1 MHCYRERSL
10 LTAYAA
16 RDWSLIFL
24 IGAVATLAAGWQFGW
39 WAIVPLLVTLGLL
52 SFYRDPPRTVPARPD
67 AVVAPADGRVVR
79 LESARRERGEPV
91 LVITI
96 FLSVLD
102 VHVNRSPCAGR
113 VLEVT
118 HKPGCFINAL
128 RSEADARNESNTL
141 LIEPEPPLPGPIRV
155 RQIAGR
161 LARRIVCGVRPGE
174 RLEAGERYG
183 MIKLGSRT
191 ELTLPDDGGW
201 TPCVRLGQH
210 VRGGASVLATYGPPA
225 PR

>member
-1 MHCYRERSL
+1 MYCYRERSL
-10 LTAYAA
+10 LTAYAV
-16 RDWSLIFL
+16 REWSLVFL
-24 IGAVATLAAGWQFGW
+24 IGAVVTLAVGWQYGW
-39 WAIVPLLVTLGLL
+39 WALVPLLVTLGLL
-52 SFYRDPPRTVPARPD
+52 SFYRDPPRTVPKRPD
-67 AVVAPADGRVVR
+67 AVLAPADGRIVR
-79 LESARRERGEPV
+79 LESGRSERGEPV

-118 HKPGCFINAL
+118 HKPGKFINAL
-128 RSEADARNESNTL
+128 RSEADVRNESNTL
-141 LIEPEPPLPGPIRV
+141 LIETKPPLPGPIRV

-161 LARRIVCGVRPGE
+161 LARRIVCGVQPGDP
-174 RLEAGERYG
+174 LDAGERYG

-210 VRGGASVLATYGPPA
+210 VRGGVSVLATYSAPA
-225 PR
+225 SG